1 MRYENYQI
9 ENTEK
14 KSPWYDWLVKYIL
27 EIVKN
32 TVGSFNDKIVCLLKA
47 NTTKNY
53 SKPTRAKNLYKGIK
67 V

>member
-14 KSPWYDWLVKYIL
+14 KSPWYGWLVNYIL

-32 TVGSFNDKIVCLLKA
+32 TVGSFKDKIVCLLKA

>member
-1 MRYENYQI
+1 MRHQNYQI

-32 TVGSFNDKIVCLLKA
+32 TVGSFNNKIVCLLKA
-47 NTTKNY
+47 NATKNY
-53 SKPTRAKNLYKGIK
+53 SKLTCAKNLYIGIK